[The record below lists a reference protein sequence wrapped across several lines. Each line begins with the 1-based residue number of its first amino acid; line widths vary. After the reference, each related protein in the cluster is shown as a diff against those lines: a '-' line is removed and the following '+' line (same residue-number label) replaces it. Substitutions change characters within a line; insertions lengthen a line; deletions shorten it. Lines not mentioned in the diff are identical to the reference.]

1 MVCTSDSGM
10 KLYEIEEYSDHEYIT
25 GYHAWNVTYFI
36 DVIYGA
42 DMHYYISMKRGFI
55 MTPETEIVKKQILF
69 TYLGLVFAF
78 FCFLFC
84 LKNCFNNAPHS
95 SSKMPPIVSG

>member
-10 KLYEIEEYSDHEYIT
+10 KLYEIEEYPDHEYIT
-25 GYHAWNVTYFI
+25 GYHAWNVTYFM

-55 MTPETEIVKKQILF
+55 MTPETEIVKKQILSIE
-69 TYLGLVFAF
+69 
-78 FCFLFC
+78 
-84 LKNCFNNAPHS
+84 NAEILLEENEA
-95 SSKMPPIVSG
+95 KRY